1 MKRSEI
7 LQTAIEAT
15 EVREVQFGSPKNNLG
30 VVADFWTQYL
40 RQIPDGKIT
49 AQDVSMMMV
58 LFKVARLVSGK
69 SGNAALDEK
78 VKKKNIKSQ
87 DDTLRDIA
95 GYAAIAS
102 ELHH

>member
-1 MKRSEI
+1 MSRFDI
-7 LQTAIEAT
+7 LETAIEAT
-15 EVREVQFGSPKNNLG
+15 QSREVQFGSPENNLG
-30 VVADFWTQYL
+30 VAADLWTQYL
-40 RQIPDGKIT
+40 KQIPDGKIT
-49 AQDVSMMMV
+49 AQDVTMMMV

-69 SGNAALDEK
+69 SGNLVLDEQ
-78 VKKKNIKSQ
+78 VKKENIKSQ

>member
-1 MKRSEI
+1 VS
-7 LQTAIEAT
+7 
-15 EVREVQFGSPKNNLG
+15 
-30 VVADFWTQYL
+30 DFWTQYL

-49 AQDVSMMMV
+49 AQDVTMMMV
-58 LFKVARLVSGK
+58 LFKVARLISGK
-69 SGNAALDEK
+69 SGNVALDEK